1 MASGAANNSDLK
13 STKLFDVSNFSA
25 VVTGGGSGIGLMI
38 TQTLVANGAK
48 VYITGRREEALN
60 TVVEKYNS
68 GPGKIIA
75 LVKEVESKEHNGIH
89 LLVNNAGIA
98 RDDNTKYSNGK
109 PDFKSA
115 QSISDHLMKSDPS
128 AWASTFET
136 NVTSQFFVA
145 AGFLPLLS
153 KSLSST
159 PGFSPSIV
167 NITSIS
173 GVMKGSSNGQFA
185 YASSKAAFLHL
196 TRMMAT
202 TFVEAKVRVNSIAP
216 GVFPS
221 EMTAGESDEHQKS
234 QLDSEASNPAGR
246 YGHDTDMG
254 ACILFLAG
262 PGGVFLNGQVVYPD
276 GGKFF

>member
-1 MASGAANNSDLK
+1 
-13 STKLFDVSNFSA
+13 
-25 VVTGGGSGIGLMI
+25 MI
-38 TQTLVANGAK
+38 TQTLVANGAR
-48 VYITGRREEALN
+48 VYITGRRKEALD
-60 TVVEKYNS
+60 TVVEKYS
-68 GPGKIIA
+68 TGPGKTIA
-75 LVKEVESKEHNGIH
+75 LPGDISKKEDIQRLVKTVGDAEDGLH

-115 QSISDHLMKSDPS
+115 QSISDHLMKSDPQ
-128 AWASTFET
+128 AWAETFST
-136 NVTSQFFVA
+136 NVSSQFFVSA
-145 AGFLPLLS
+145 AFLPLLA
-153 KSLSST
+153 KANGCL
-159 PGFSPSIV
+159 PGFTSSII

-202 TFVEAKVRVNSIAP
+202 TFVETKVRVNSIAP

-221 EMTAGESDEHQKS
+221 EMTAGESNEHQKS
-234 QLDSEASNPAGR
+234 SLDSEASNPKGR

-254 ACILFLAG
+254 ACVLFLGG
-262 PGGVFLNGQVVYPD
+262 PGGQFLNGQVIYPD
-276 GGKFF
+276 GGNILMNPACT